1 MPGHCRL
8 HQSGAWQ
15 LRQPPRV
22 GYRNNEG
29 PSHATD
35 PRHIARGLD
44 DVEADGSIRPRSSGR
59 VKKARSGST
68 RRPRFGAFIIACIV
82 SSIVSLRWLEK
93 KADDLSNG

>member
-15 LRQPPRV
+15 LRQPSRV

-35 PRHIARGLD
+35 PRYIARGLD

-59 VKKARSGST
+59 VKKARSGSAG
-68 RRPRFGAFIIACIV
+68 RPRFGSFITACIV
-82 SSIVSLRWLEK
+82 PLIVSPRWLEK
-93 KADDLSNG
+93 KADKLSNG

>member
-15 LRQPPRV
+15 LRQPSRV

-35 PRHIARGLD
+35 PRYIARGLD
-44 DVEADGSIRPRSSGR
+44 NVEADGSVRPRSSGR
-59 VKKARSGST
+59 VKKARSWST
-68 RRPRFGAFIIACIV
+68 RRPRFGSLIIACILP
-82 SSIVSLRWLEK
+82 SIVSPRWLK
-93 KADDLSNG
+93 KKTDDLPNG